1 MKPIIL
7 TLKEEDNGKFSF
19 SLEEIKLLIDQ
30 VYEQGFRD
38 GNSTNKMNYLYGGI
52 IEELPELQV
61 KPELEVKINTK

>member
-19 SLEEIKLLIDQ
+19 SLEEIKLLIDR

-38 GNSTNKMNYLYGGI
+38 GESTNKTNYLYGES

-61 KPELEVKINTK
+61 TRITSEDKY

>member
-7 TLKEEDNGKFSF
+7 TLKEEDNGRVPF
-19 SLEEIKLLIDQ
+19 SLEEIKSLINQ

-38 GNSTNKMNYLYGGI
+38 GESTNKTNYLYGGI